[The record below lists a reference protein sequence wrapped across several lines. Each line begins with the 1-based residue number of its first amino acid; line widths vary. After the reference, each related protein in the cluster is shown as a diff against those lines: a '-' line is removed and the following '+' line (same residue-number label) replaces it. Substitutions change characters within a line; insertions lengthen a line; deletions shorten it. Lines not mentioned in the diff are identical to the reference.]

1 MALRDVESRPSL
13 TARHS
18 DEAMFFEPF
27 DGRTL
32 IPENVLRPSKGRHIG
47 VRPSKGSPS
56 RRVAGRVTTAATG
69 KSHCGIVSRRDNGGE
84 ASTGKRK
91 AGGQIRRAEAVS
103 IWKAQPSLGMAGLSL
118 SISSVAL
125 NQTQD
130 LNQTS
135 TK

>member
-56 RRVAGRVTTAATG
+56 RRQGRVTHQG
-69 KSHCGIVSRRDNGGE
+69 LLGPHPES
-84 ASTGKRK
+84 STGVRCKSLNRRLAEPRSRGLTVSNPSHRGPRK
-91 AGGQIRRAEAVS
+91 GLESLCLAWGRGAFAGILR
-103 IWKAQPSLGMAGLSL
+103 
-118 SISSVAL
+118 SSDER
-125 NQTQD
+125 TIYR
-130 LNQTS
+130 
-135 TK
+135 